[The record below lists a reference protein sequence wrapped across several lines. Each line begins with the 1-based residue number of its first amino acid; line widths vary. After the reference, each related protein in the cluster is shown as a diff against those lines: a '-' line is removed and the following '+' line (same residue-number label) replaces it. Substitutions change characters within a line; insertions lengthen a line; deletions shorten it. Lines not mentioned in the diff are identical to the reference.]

1 MPKNRRKEKRMLR
14 KIKLTDDYVSTEQIR
29 MIRTNIENT
38 LSDYPTLLM
47 VTSPNIEE
55 QKSLISAKLAIS
67 FAEQKKRVLLV
78 DANLRRPSLH
88 RWFDIENKTGLA
100 NVIVHNEEVQL
111 HARETFIP
119 GLFLL
124 PAGSPFVNPLEVWQS
139 SKIKHAMSQWGWV
152 YDVIIIEAPAFLSAS
167 HSQILADEC
176 NGVILVLRENDT
188 KKEDTLLTKQFLERA
203 EKRILGVIYQTG

>member
-1 MPKNRRKEKRMLR
+1 MLR

-38 LSDYPTLLM
+38 LSDYPALLM

-67 FAEQKKRVLLV
+67 FAEQGKRVLLV
-78 DANLRRPSLH
+78 DANLKRPSLH
-88 RWFDIENKTGLA
+88 RWFGIENEAGLA
-100 NVIVHNEEVQL
+100 NVVVHGEEVQL
-111 HARETFIP
+111 YARETFMH

-124 PAGSPFVNPLEVWQS
+124 PAGSSFGNSVEVWQS
-139 SKIKHAMSQWGWV
+139 SKIKHAMSRWGWA
-152 YDVIIIEAPAFLSAS
+152 YDVIIIEAPAFLAAS

-188 KKEDTLLTKQFLERA
+188 KKEDTFLTKQFLERA